1 MTDIV
6 VFGEDFGGLPSSTQ
20 HLIKHLANNHRILWV
35 NSIGLR
41 QPKFTPKDAKRL
53 VTKLNGSFKQQDK
66 VQTPFGREDVSNIHT
81 ITLLTIPA
89 PKSKWARNVATK
101 MMKHQLSKN

>member
-20 HLIKHLANNHRILWV
+20 HIVQRLATNHRILWV

-41 QPKFTPKDAKRL
+41 QPKPTGKDIQRL
-53 VTKLNGSFKQQDK
+53 VSKISRVIGNTGSDK
-66 VQTPFGREDVSNIHT
+66 PTMHCDAVDNIFT
-81 ITLLTIPA
+81 
-89 PKSKWARNVATK
+89 V
-101 MMKHQLSKN
+101 

>member
-20 HLIKHLANNHRILWV
+20 HIVQRLATNHRILWV

-41 QPKFTPKDAKRL
+41 QPKPTGKDIQRL
-53 VTKLNGSFKQQDK
+53 VSKF
-66 VQTPFGREDVSNIHT
+66 
-81 ITLLTIPA
+81 PA
-89 PKSKWARNVATK
+89 
-101 MMKHQLSKN
+101 LSAILAQISQPCIVMR